1 MKLKV
6 VENKKELGIFVSNI
20 VQEVIERKNKENK
33 NAVLGLPTGSTPLP
47 VYEELSNRCLNKSI
61 NFNNT
66 ITFNLDEYVGID
78 YSNPNSYH
86 KFMDDNLFNNININ
100 RKNIHIPDGNSFDLE
115 EAADKYEKMI
125 IDTGGIDIQ
134 LLGIG
139 SNGHI
144 GFNEPAENLKLKTN
158 IVNLTDK
165 TIEDNSRFFTNKEE
179 VPKQAITMGIGTIFN
194 ADKIILMATGKN
206 KKDAINKLLNEDV
219 LTTLFPA
226 TLLKLHKDFT
236 VVIDKELYNEI
247 NK

>member
-20 VQEVIERKNKENK
+20 VQEVIEIKNKENK

-61 NFNNT
+61 DFSKT

-78 YSNPNSYH
+78 YSDSNSYH
-86 KFMDDNLFNNININ
+86 KFMDDNLFKNINIDK
-100 RKNIHIPDGNSFDLE
+100 KNIHIPDGNLSDLE
-115 EAADKYEKMI
+115 EAADEYEKMI
-125 IDTGGIDIQ
+125 IDAGGIDIQ

-194 ADKIILMATGKN
+194 ADKIILMAIGKN